1 MKSIH
6 TTISALAAG
15 CLALC
20 CAGAHAQTGDA
31 ALKGKTVAF
40 VPTSLGYDLTDG
52 WYAMLRKQLEPLGV
66 KVIVRDPNWSTD
78 AGAQAITSLIS
89 EKPNILLVQNPD
101 IQSYARLL
109 KRAEDAGI
117 RVVQVNM
124 RSSAS
129 TSAFV
134 GADWVGIGEAM
145 AKAVADKCGK
155 GTGKSGKITIVQ
167 GVLTA
172 AASTYQMKGVQNVLS
187 KRPDIKVV
195 SNQAADWDASK
206 ARAVTDTALKQ
217 NPDLCGIIG
226 FWDGQDTGTA
236 AAIREA
242 KKQDQ
247 VYLVTNGGAAS
258 TGCTNV
264 ANGNFSAYM
273 TYNVKQQSD
282 DLVGVI
288 KTLLATNTKPA
299 AEMSKVT
306 PVGVIDK
313 ASLKPDSCWN
323 LDDYKKK

>member
-1 MKSIH
+1 MK
-6 TTISALAAG
+6 TYDKTITSTLVAAG
-15 CLALC
+15 LALC
-20 CAGAHAQTGDA
+20 ATAAQANDA

-52 WYAMLRKQLEPLGV
+52 WNAMIRKQLEPLGV
-66 KVIVRDPNWSTD
+66 KVVVRDPNWSTD

-89 EKPNILLVQNPD
+89 EKPDVLLVQNPD
-101 IQSYARLL
+101 IQSYAKLL

-124 RSSAS
+124 RSSAN

-145 AKAVADKCGK
+145 AKAVADKCGT
-155 GTGKSGKITIVQ
+155 GTGKSGKISIVQ

-172 AASTYQMKGVQNVLS
+172 AASTYQMQGVQNVLS
-187 KRPDIKVV
+187 KRSDIKVV

-206 ARAVTDTALKQ
+206 ARAVTDTTLKQ

-242 KKQDQ
+242 KKTDQ
-247 VYLVTNGGAAS
+247 VFLATNGGAAK

-288 KTLLATNTKPA
+288 KTLLSKSGRPATDI
-299 AEMSKVT
+299 SKVT
-306 PVGVIDK
+306 PVGKIDK
-313 ASLKPDSCWN
+313 ASLRPDSCWN
-323 LDDYKKK
+323 LDDYKTK

>member
-1 MKSIH
+1 MKQVAKILGAGMIASL
-6 TTISALAAG
+6 SLGAA
-15 CLALC
+15 AD
-20 CAGAHAQTGDA
+20 DA
-31 ALKGKTVAF
+31 AVKGKTIAF

-52 WYAMLRKQLEPLGV
+52 WNAMVRRQLEPLGAKFV
-66 KVIVRDPNWSTD
+66 VRDPNWSTD

-89 EKPNILLVQNPD
+89 EKPDVLLVQNPD
-101 IQSYARLL
+101 VQSYARLL

-117 RVVQVNM
+117 YVVQINM
-124 RSSAS
+124 RSSAK

-145 AKAVADKCGK
+145 ANAIVKQCGK
-155 GTGKSGKITIVQ
+155 GSGKSGKISIVQ

-172 AASTYQMKGVQNVLS
+172 AASVYQMKGVESVLS
-187 KRPDIKVV
+187 KHPEIKVV
-195 SNQAADWDASK
+195 SNQAADWDGSK

-217 NPDLCGIIG
+217 HSDLCGVIG

-242 KKQDQ
+242 KKQGQ
-247 VYLVTNGGAAS
+247 VFLVTNGGAAK

-282 DLVGVI
+282 EIVKVVKDLL
-288 KTLLATNTKPA
+288 TAKPKPGTPNIS
-299 AEMSKVT
+299 MVT
-306 PVGVIDK
+306 PVKIITKDN
-313 ASLKPDSCWN
+313 LRDDSCWN
-323 LDDYKKK
+323 IDDYKKQ

>member
-1 MKSIH
+1 MKSLIAKFAV
-6 TTISALAAG
+6 TTMAA
-15 CLALC
+15 CLAS
-20 CAGAHAQTGDA
+20 GAATAQTGDA
-31 ALKGKTVAF
+31 SLKGKTVAF

-52 WYAMLRKQLEPLGV
+52 WNAMIRGQLEPLGV
-66 KVIVRDPNWSTD
+66 KFVVRDPNWSTD

-89 EKPNILLVQNPD
+89 EKPDVLLVQNPD

-124 RSSAS
+124 RSSAN

-145 AKAVADKCGK
+145 AKAVADKCGS
-155 GTGKSGKITIVQ
+155 GTGKSGKISIVQ

-195 SNQAADWDASK
+195 SNQAANWDASK
-206 ARAVTDTALKQ
+206 ARAVTDTTLKQ

-236 AAIREA
+236 AAIRQA

-247 VYLVTNGGAAS
+247 VYLATNGGAS
-258 TGCTNV
+258 TTGCANV

-288 KTLLATNTKPA
+288 KMLLAKPGRPA
-299 AEMSKVT
+299 TDISKVT

-313 ASLKPDSCWN
+313 ASLRGDSCWN
-323 LDDYKKK
+323 LADYKK

>member
-1 MKSIH
+1 MKTFDKTI
-6 TTISALAAG
+6 TTTLVAAG
-15 CLALC
+15 LTL
-20 CAGAHAQTGDA
+20 GATAAQANDA

-52 WYAMLRKQLEPLGV
+52 WNAMIRKQLEPLGV
-66 KVIVRDPNWSTD
+66 KVVVRDPNWSTD

-89 EKPNILLVQNPD
+89 EKPDVLLVQNPD
-101 IQSYARLL
+101 IQSYAKLL

-124 RSSAS
+124 RSSAN

-145 AKAVADKCGK
+145 AKAVADKCGT
-155 GTGKSGKITIVQ
+155 GTGKSGKISIVQ

-172 AASTYQMKGVQNVLS
+172 AASTYQMQGVQNVLT
-187 KRPDIKVV
+187 KRTDIKVV

-206 ARAVTDTALKQ
+206 ARAVTDTTLKQ

-242 KKQDQ
+242 KKTDQ
-247 VYLVTNGGAAS
+247 VFLATNGGAAK

-288 KTLLATNTKPA
+288 KTLLSKSGRPATDI
-299 AEMSKVT
+299 SKVT
-306 PVGVIDK
+306 PVGKIDK
-313 ASLKPDSCWN
+313 ASLRPDSCWN
-323 LDDYKKK
+323 LDDYKTK

>member
-1 MKSIH
+1 MKRKFLRLG
-6 TTISALAAG
+6 LAAAVATG
-15 CLALC
+15 FV
-20 CAGAHAQTGDA
+20 CAVHADDA

-52 WYAMLRKQLEPLGV
+52 WNAMIRQQLEPLGV
-66 KVIVRDPNWSTD
+66 KIVVRDPNWSTD
-78 AGAQAITSLIS
+78 AGAQAITSLIG
-89 EKPNILLVQNPD
+89 EKPDVLLVQNPD

-124 RSSAS
+124 RSSAN

-145 AKAVADKCGK
+145 ANAVVEKCGT
-155 GTGKSGKITIVQ
+155 GSGKSGKISIVQ

-172 AASTYQMKGVQNVLS
+172 AASSYQMKGVQNVLA
-187 KRPDIKVV
+187 KHPEIKVV

-217 NPDLCGIIG
+217 NADLCGVIG

-247 VYLVTNGGAAS
+247 VFLTTNGGAAR
-258 TGCTNV
+258 TGCANV

-273 TYNVKQQSD
+273 TYDVKQQSD
-282 DLVGVI
+282 ELVKVI
-288 KTLLATNTKPA
+288 KTLLTTSGRPATDI
-299 AEMSKVT
+299 SRVT
-306 PVGVIDK
+306 PVTVITK
-313 ASLKPDSCWN
+313 ANLRGDSCWN

>member
-1 MKSIH
+1 MKKSVLKLGV
-6 TTISALAAG
+6 TAVLAIGLSCLVHADDAG
-15 CLALC
+15 
-20 CAGAHAQTGDA
+20 
-31 ALKGKTVAF
+31 LKGKTVAF

-52 WYAMLRKQLEPLGV
+52 WNTMVRQQLEPLGV
-66 KVIVRDPNWSTD
+66 KFIVRDPNWSTD

-89 EKPNILLVQNPD
+89 EKPDVLMVQNPD

-124 RSSAS
+124 RSSAT

-134 GADWVGIGEAM
+134 GADWVGIGESM
-145 AKAVADKCGK
+145 AKAVVESCGK
-155 GTGKSGKITIVQ
+155 GTGKSGKISIVQ

-172 AASTYQMKGVQNVLS
+172 AASTYQMKGIQNVLA
-187 KRPDIKVV
+187 RNPDIKVI

-217 NPDLCGIIG
+217 NPDLCGVIG

-242 KKQDQ
+242 KKQGQ
-247 VYLVTNGGAAS
+247 VFLVTNGGAAK
-258 TGCTNV
+258 TGCANV

-273 TYNVKQQSD
+273 TYNVKQQSS
-282 DLVGVI
+282 DLVKVI
-288 KTLLATNTKPA
+288 KTLLASNGRPA
-299 AEMSKVT
+299 VDISMVT
-306 PVGVIDK
+306 PVGVISK
-313 ASLKPDSCWN
+313 ANLRDDSCWN
-323 LDDYKKK
+323 IDDYKKK

>member
-1 MKSIH
+1 MKSIQ
-6 TTISALAAG
+6 TKIAATLVAAG
-15 CLALC
+15 LLC
-20 CAGAHAQTGDA
+20 SGGAAQAQDA
-31 ALKGKTVAF
+31 FKGKTVAF

-52 WYAMLRKQLEPLGV
+52 WNAMIRKQLEPLGV

-89 EKPNILLVQNPD
+89 EKPDILLVQNPD
-101 IQSYARLL
+101 IQSYAKLL

-134 GADWVGIGEAM
+134 GADWIGIGESM

-155 GTGKSGKITIVQ
+155 GTGKSGKISIVQ

-206 ARAVTDTALKQ
+206 ARAVTDTTLKQ

-242 KKQDQ
+242 KKTDQ
-247 VYLVTNGGAAS
+247 VYLATNGGAAK

-264 ANGNFSAYM
+264 ANGNFSAYV
-273 TYNVKQQSD
+273 TYDVKQQSD
-282 DLVGVI
+282 ELVGVI
-288 KTLLATNTKPA
+288 KTLLTNKNAKPGT
-299 AEMSKVT
+299 EISKVT

-313 ASLKPDSCWN
+313 ANMKPDSCWN

>member
-1 MKSIH
+1 MRRHINSIL
-6 TTISALAAG
+6 LAAV
-15 CLALC
+15 AL
-20 CAGAHAQTGDA
+20 GAVLSNPASAQDA

-52 WYAMLRKQLEPLGV
+52 WNAMVGKQLQALGV
-66 KVIVRDPNWSTD
+66 KWVVRDPNWSTD

-89 EKPNILLVQNPD
+89 EKPDVLLVQNPD

-117 RVVQVNM
+117 PVVQVNM
-124 RSSAS
+124 RSAAN

-145 AKAVADKCGK
+145 AKAVVAQCGK
-155 GTGKSGKITIVQ
+155 SSGKSGKVSIVQ

-172 AASTYQMKGVQNVLS
+172 AASTFQMKGVNEVLS
-187 KRPDIKVV
+187 KHPEIKVV

-206 ARAVTDTALKQ
+206 ARAVTDTTLKQ
-217 NPDLCGIIG
+217 HPDLCGVIG
-226 FWDGQDTGTA
+226 FWDGHDTGTA

-242 KKQDQ
+242 KRQGE
-247 VYLVTNGGAAS
+247 VFLVTNGGAAM
-258 TGCTNV
+258 TGCNNV

-273 TYNVKQQSD
+273 TYNVKQQSE
-282 DLVGVI
+282 DLVAVI
-288 KTLLATNTKPA
+288 KDLLTKPKPA
-299 AEMSKVT
+299 SMVSKIT

-313 ASLKPDSCWN
+313 ASLRPDSCWN
-323 LDDYKKK
+323 LADVRK

>member
-1 MKSIH
+1 MKPLNQSL
-6 TTISALAAG
+6 TTAVAAACVVLCAASAQ
-15 CLALC
+15 
-20 CAGAHAQTGDA
+20 AQDA

-52 WYAMLRKQLEPLGV
+52 WYAMIRKQLEPLGV

-89 EKPNILLVQNPD
+89 EKPDVLLVQNPD

-124 RSSAS
+124 RSSAN

-134 GADWVGIGEAM
+134 GADWIGIGEAM
-145 AKAVADKCGK
+145 ANAVVKQCTGP
-155 GTGKSGKITIVQ
+155 GKSGKISIVQ

-172 AASTYQMKGVQNVLS
+172 AASTYQMKGVQNVLA
-187 KRPDIKVV
+187 KNTNIKVV
-195 SNQAADWDASK
+195 SNQAADWDATK
-206 ARAVTDTALKQ
+206 ARAVTDTTLKQ

-247 VYLVTNGGAAS
+247 VFLATNGGAAS

-282 DLVGVI
+282 ELVGVI
-288 KTLLATNTKPA
+288 KTLLSKPGKPA
-299 AEMSKVT
+299 TEMSKVT

-313 ASLKPDSCWN
+313 ANLKPDSCWN
-323 LDDYKKK
+323 LADYKTK

>member
-1 MKSIH
+1 MK
-6 TTISALAAG
+6 TISLRFALLAAVVAMG
-15 CLALC
+15 CT
-20 CAGAHAQTGDA
+20 AHAAEPSLQ
-31 ALKGKTVAF
+31 GKTVAF

-52 WYAMLRKQLEPLGV
+52 WNTMVRGQLEPLGV
-66 KVIVRDPNWSTD
+66 KWIVRDPNWSTD
-78 AGAQAITSLIS
+78 AGAQAITSLIN
-89 EKPNILLVQNPD
+89 EKPDVLLVQNPD

-124 RSSAS
+124 RSAAK

-145 AKAVADKCGK
+145 ANAVVRKCSPKA
-155 GTGKSGKITIVQ
+155 GKSGKISIVQ

-172 AASTYQMKGVQNVLS
+172 AASTYQMQGVQAVLA
-187 KRPDIKVV
+187 RNPDIKVV

-206 ARAVTDTALKQ
+206 ARAVTDTALRQ
-217 NPDLCGIIG
+217 HPDLCGVIG

-247 VYLVTNGGAAS
+247 VYLATNGGAAR
-258 TGCTNV
+258 TGCANV

-273 TYNVKQQSD
+273 TYDVKQQSQE
-282 DLVGVI
+282 LVQVV
-288 KTLLATNTKPA
+288 KTLLVSSARPA
-299 AEMSKVT
+299 QDISRVT
-306 PVGVIDK
+306 PVGVITKD
-313 ASLKPDSCWN
+313 SLRDDSCWN
-323 LDDYKKK
+323 LDDFKKK

>member
-1 MKSIH
+1 MKKIA
-6 TTISALAAG
+6 IELGAVAMLAIG
-15 CLALC
+15 L
-20 CAGAHAQTGDA
+20 GGVAQADDA

-52 WYAMLRKQLEPLGV
+52 WNAMVRQQLEPLGV
-66 KVIVRDPNWSTD
+66 KFVVRDPNWSTD

-89 EKPNILLVQNPD
+89 EKPDVLMVQNPD

-124 RSSAS
+124 RSSAN

-134 GADWVGIGEAM
+134 GADWVGIGESM
-145 AKAVADKCGK
+145 ANAVVQKCGTK
-155 GTGKSGKITIVQ
+155 AGKSGKISIVQ

-172 AASTYQMKGVQNVLS
+172 AASTYQMKGVQNVLA
-187 KRPDIKVV
+187 RNPDIKVV

-217 NPDLCGIIG
+217 NADLCGVIG

-247 VYLVTNGGAAS
+247 VFLVTNGGAAK
-258 TGCTNV
+258 TGCANV
-264 ANGNFSAYM
+264 ANGNFGAYM
-273 TYNVKQQSD
+273 TYDVKQQSG
-282 DLVGVI
+282 DLVKVL
-288 KTLLATNTKPA
+288 KTLLASNARPA
-299 AEMSKVT
+299 ADISMVT
-306 PVGVIDK
+306 PVGVITK
-313 ASLKPDSCWN
+313 ANLRADSCWN

>member
-1 MKSIH
+1 MKPLNQSL
-6 TTISALAAG
+6 TTAVAAACVVLCAASAQ
-15 CLALC
+15 
-20 CAGAHAQTGDA
+20 AQDA

-52 WYAMLRKQLEPLGV
+52 WYAMIRKQLEPLGV

-89 EKPNILLVQNPD
+89 EKPDVLLVQNPD

-109 KRAEDAGI
+109 KRAEAAGI

-124 RSSAS
+124 RSSAN

-134 GADWVGIGEAM
+134 GADWIGIGEAM
-145 AKAVADKCGK
+145 ANAVVKQCTGP
-155 GTGKSGKITIVQ
+155 GKSGKISIVQ

-172 AASTYQMKGVQNVLS
+172 AASTYQMKGVQNVLA
-187 KRPDIKVV
+187 KNTNIKVV
-195 SNQAADWDASK
+195 SNQAADWDATK
-206 ARAVTDTALKQ
+206 ARAVTDTTLKQ

-247 VYLVTNGGAAS
+247 VFLATNGGAAS

-282 DLVGVI
+282 ELVGVI
-288 KTLLATNTKPA
+288 KTLLSKPGKPA
-299 AEMSKVT
+299 TEMSKVT

-313 ASLKPDSCWN
+313 ANLKPDSCWN
-323 LDDYKKK
+323 LADYKTK

>member
-1 MKSIH
+1 MKTFDKTI
-6 TTISALAAG
+6 TTTLVAAG
-15 CLALC
+15 LAL
-20 CAGAHAQTGDA
+20 GATVAQANDA

-52 WYAMLRKQLEPLGV
+52 WNAMIRKQLEPLGV
-66 KVIVRDPNWSTD
+66 KVVVRDPNWSTD

-89 EKPNILLVQNPD
+89 EKPDVLLVQNPD
-101 IQSYARLL
+101 IQSYAKLL

-124 RSSAS
+124 RSSAN

-145 AKAVADKCGK
+145 AKAVADKCGT
-155 GTGKSGKITIVQ
+155 GTGKSGKISIVQ

-172 AASTYQMKGVQNVLS
+172 AASTYQMQGVQNILA
-187 KRPDIKVV
+187 KRTDIKVV

-206 ARAVTDTALKQ
+206 ARAVTDTTLRQ

-242 KKQDQ
+242 KKTDQ
-247 VYLVTNGGAAS
+247 VFLATNGGAAK

-288 KTLLATNTKPA
+288 KTLLSQNGRPATDI
-299 AEMSKVT
+299 SKVT
-306 PVGVIDK
+306 PVDKIDK
-313 ASLKPDSCWN
+313 ASLRPDSCWN
-323 LDDYKKK
+323 LDDYKTK

>member
-1 MKSIH
+1 MKPLNQSL
-6 TTISALAAG
+6 TTAVAAACVVLCAASAQ
-15 CLALC
+15 
-20 CAGAHAQTGDA
+20 AQDA

-52 WYAMLRKQLEPLGV
+52 WYAMIRKQLEPLGV

-89 EKPNILLVQNPD
+89 EKPDVLLVQNPD

-124 RSSAS
+124 RSSAN

-134 GADWVGIGEAM
+134 GADWIGIGEAM
-145 AKAVADKCGK
+145 ANAVVKQCTGP
-155 GTGKSGKITIVQ
+155 GKSGKISIVQ

-172 AASTYQMKGVQNVLS
+172 AASTYQMKGVQNVLA
-187 KRPDIKVV
+187 KNTNIKVV
-195 SNQAADWDASK
+195 SNQAADWDATK
-206 ARAVTDTALKQ
+206 ARAVTDTTLKQ

-247 VYLVTNGGAAS
+247 VFLVTNGGAAS

-282 DLVGVI
+282 ELVGVI
-288 KTLLATNTKPA
+288 KTLLSKPGKPA
-299 AEMSKVT
+299 TEMSKVT

-323 LDDYKKK
+323 LADYKTK

>member
-1 MKSIH
+1 MRSL
-6 TTISALAAG
+6 SVRLAFASAALAVG
-15 CLALC
+15 CA
-20 CAGAHAQTGDA
+20 AHAADA
-31 ALKGKTVAF
+31 PLKGKTVAF

-52 WYAMLRKQLEPLGV
+52 WNAMVRGQLEPLGV
-66 KVIVRDPNWSTD
+66 KWIVRDPNWSTD
-78 AGAQAITSLIS
+78 AGAQAITSLIN
-89 EKPNILLVQNPD
+89 EKPDVLLVQNPD

-124 RSSAS
+124 RSAAK

-145 AKAVADKCGK
+145 AKAVVEKCSPK
-155 GTGKSGKITIVQ
+155 AGKSGKVSIVQ

-172 AASTYQMKGVQNVLS
+172 AASTFQMQGVQAVLA
-187 KRPDIKVV
+187 RNPDIKVV

-217 NPDLCGIIG
+217 HPDLCGVIG

-247 VYLVTNGGAAS
+247 VFLATNGGAAR
-258 TGCTNV
+258 TGCANV

-273 TYNVKQQSD
+273 SYDVKQQSQ
-282 DLVGVI
+282 DLVQVI
-288 KTLLATNTKPA
+288 KTLLASSARPA
-299 AEMSKVT
+299 QDISRVT
-306 PVGVIDK
+306 PVGVITK
-313 ASLKPDSCWN
+313 ASLRDDTCWN
-323 LDDYKKK
+323 LDEYKKK

>member
-1 MKSIH
+1 MKSINKTG
-6 TTISALAAG
+6 TTALVAA

-20 CAGAHAQTGDA
+20 AAAAQADDA

-52 WYAMLRKQLEPLGV
+52 WNAMIRKQLEPLGV
-66 KVIVRDPNWSTD
+66 KVVVRDPNWSTD

-89 EKPNILLVQNPD
+89 EKPDVLLVQNPD
-101 IQSYARLL
+101 IQSYAKLL

-134 GADWVGIGEAM
+134 GADWIGIGEAM

-155 GTGKSGKITIVQ
+155 GTGKSGKISIVQ

-172 AASTYQMKGVQNVLS
+172 AASTYQMKGVQNILS

-206 ARAVTDTALKQ
+206 ARAVTDTTLKQ

-242 KKQDQ
+242 KKTD
-247 VYLVTNGGAAS
+247 LVFLATNGGAAK

-282 DLVGVI
+282 ELVGVI
-288 KTLLATNTKPA
+288 KTLLSKPGKPA
-299 AEMSKVT
+299 TEVSKVT

-313 ASLKPDSCWN
+313 ASLRPDSCWN